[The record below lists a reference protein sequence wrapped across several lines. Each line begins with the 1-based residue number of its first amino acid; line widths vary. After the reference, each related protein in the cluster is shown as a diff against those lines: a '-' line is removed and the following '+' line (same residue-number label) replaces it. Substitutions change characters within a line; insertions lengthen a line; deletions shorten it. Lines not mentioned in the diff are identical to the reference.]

1 MKRMTLA
8 AIAATVAT
16 TATGAAVSARIIEMR
31 EYAAPSVLSVS
42 TTQVG
47 RQTYRA
53 ITGLDRQAPY
63 LVIEELGWATNNRGR
78 RGQGAPQI
86 QDDQD
91 RDLRDRFDD
100 RNGRRGTLAVRS
112 QRQIAILEVGRQ
124 RIEVNRLRYLD
135 IDGWSRDGRLTFSA
149 VAGRRTHRCTVAPG
163 EAQASCD
170 GAWEDGGYDGG
181 GINPGSG
188 PGPRPGTNPSPG
200 PGPGPSYPPPPP
212 PRPGNGGGYDGG
224 GINPGGGSGGSSG
237 NSGGGYD
244 GGGINPGP
252 GGGSPQSG
260 GEIERLRVITKACGE
275 AFFATA
281 QRDNCIQLVRGASVD
296 LLPAVAAC
304 GQAIASTNDRL
315 ACLTQAASVPGDAAS
330 IIKQCARSF
339 LGAQDT
345 LTCLRTVATQN
356 LPLAVI
362 PACEGA
368 VYGSQERFRCMNA
381 TASSR
386 VDPVS
391 LISYCKENNTGSAA
405 VISCIEKY
413 R

>member
-1 MKRMTLA
+1 MTLA
-8 AIAATVAT
+8 AIAAIAAT
-16 TATGAAVSARIIEMR
+16 TTVVSARRLIEIR
-31 EYAAPSVLSVS
+31 EYAAPSVLSVA
-42 TTQVG
+42 TVQMG

-53 ITGLDRQAPY
+53 ITGLDRQRPY
-63 LVIEELGWATNNRGR
+63 LVIEELGWATGNRGK
-78 RGQGAPQI
+78 RGPGGPQI

-112 QRQIAILEVGRQ
+112 QRQIASLDIGRQ

-163 EAQASCD
+163 EALASCD

-181 GINPGSG
+181 GINPGN
-188 PGPRPGTNPSPG
+188 PGN

-212 PRPGNGGGYDGG
+212 PPPGGGGGGGYDGG
-224 GINPGGGSGGSSG
+224 GINPQPGS
-237 NSGGGYD
+237 
-244 GGGINPGP
+244 PP
-252 GGGSPQSG
+252 GGGNA
-260 GEIERLRVITKACGE
+260 GEIERLRVVTKACGE

-281 QRDNCIQLVRGASVD
+281 QRDSCIQLVRGASFD

-315 ACLTQAASVPGDAAS
+315 ACLTQAASIPGDAAS
-330 IIKQCARSF
+330 IIKQCAKSF

-345 LTCLRTVATQN
+345 LTCLRTVASQN
-356 LPLAVI
+356 LPLSVI

-368 VYGSQERFRCMNA
+368 VYGSQDRFRCMNA
-381 TASSR
+381 VASSR

-391 LISYCKENNTGSAA
+391 LIAYCKENNTGSSA